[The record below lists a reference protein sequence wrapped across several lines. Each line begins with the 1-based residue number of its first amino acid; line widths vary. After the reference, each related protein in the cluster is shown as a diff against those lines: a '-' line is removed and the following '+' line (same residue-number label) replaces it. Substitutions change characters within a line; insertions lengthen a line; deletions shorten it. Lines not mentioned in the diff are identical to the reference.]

1 MVMVI
6 LYNRFEINADRPLPQ
21 YDMPQAQA
29 YHCVDRRDPDRI
41 LFALL
46 CRTDL
51 PLRTGMM
58 MALRGVKSQGLMML
72 VDYGVAEWLPSSR
85 RAMIVV
91 YERPI
96 GGRLIEGEEGMFEP
110 VSESLFPK
118 KVIKPLFQALTALA
132 VRGVQHRAVRLD
144 NLWWQDSSKEH
155 LVLGDC
161 VTSPPSFDNQYV
173 YEPVHMLLASPEARG
188 PGFVKDDLYA
198 LGMVFIGMM
207 AGRDFPPVVLDEVI
221 RTKFNYTS
229 YSAYGLE
236 APIPLTLTEVVRSL
250 VMDHEDDRWGLRGI
264 ELWLNG
270 KRSNPIAPRQ
280 VKRAPQPFWFEGV
293 GYHTARELAQAM
305 SLNWDEALPPVL
317 DGRLEIWLRRG
328 LEDGVMA
335 DNIVQAIR
343 IPSGRVGDPRMLK
356 DAALA
361 KVLCIL
367 DPLAPLRYRDVR
379 TTVDGFGMGLAYA
392 MMQRKS
398 YRSYVEVVLLGLPQ
412 SVLAY
417 QSLFSAEITQYEEIF
432 HIASANLQ
440 SQAVGM
446 GVERC
451 LYDFNDGVHCQSPL
465 LEEEMVY
472 EIRNILPALDR
483 VAPHV
488 DPAIR
493 PVDRHVAAF
502 IVSKWDR
509 DTKAQYRALNDPN
522 KDRQLIG
529 MVSLLA
535 LLQWRTAAPAMY
547 GVCAWVGAHLETV
560 IQSYHGQGR
569 RKYLEAEVPR
579 LIKLGS
585 LPDLYNLLDDQ
596 KQRASD
602 AEGFVWAKAEY
613 AAAEKSKA
621 MIEEA
626 KNSTSANAQKLGHKA
641 AAMLAMM
648 IAILSAAISLL
659 VGIS

>member
-1 MVMVI
+1 
-6 LYNRFEINADRPLPQ
+6 
-21 YDMPQAQA
+21 
-29 YHCVDRRDPDRI
+29 
-41 LFALL
+41 
-46 CRTDL
+46 
-51 PLRTGMM
+51 
-58 MALRGVKSQGLMML
+58 
-72 VDYGVAEWLPSSR
+72 
-85 RAMIVV
+85 
-91 YERPI
+91 
-96 GGRLIEGEEGMFEP
+96 
-110 VSESLFPK
+110 
-118 KVIKPLFQALTALA
+118 
-132 VRGVQHRAVRLD
+132 
-144 NLWWQDSSKEH
+144 
-155 LVLGDC
+155 
-161 VTSPPSFDNQYV
+161 
-173 YEPVHMLLASPEARG
+173 
-188 PGFVKDDLYA
+188 
-198 LGMVFIGMM
+198 
-207 AGRDFPPVVLDEVI
+207 
-221 RTKFNYTS
+221 
-229 YSAYGLE
+229 
-236 APIPLTLTEVVRSL
+236 
-250 VMDHEDDRWGLRGI
+250 
-264 ELWLNG
+264 
-270 KRSNPIAPRQ
+270 
-280 VKRAPQPFWFEGV
+280 
-293 GYHTARELAQAM
+293 
-305 SLNWDEALPPVL
+305 
-317 DGRLEIWLRRG
+317 
-328 LEDGVMA
+328 
-335 DNIVQAIR
+335 
-343 IPSGRVGDPRMLK
+343 
-356 DAALA
+356 
-361 KVLCIL
+361 
-367 DPLAPLRYRDVR
+367 
-379 TTVDGFGMGLAYA
+379 
-392 MMQRKS
+392 
-398 YRSYVEVVLLGLPQ
+398 
-412 SVLAY
+412 
-417 QSLFSAEITQYEEIF
+417 
-432 HIASANLQ
+432 
-440 SQAVGM
+440 
-446 GVERC
+446 
-451 LYDFNDGVHCQSPL
+451 
-465 LEEEMVY
+465 MVY